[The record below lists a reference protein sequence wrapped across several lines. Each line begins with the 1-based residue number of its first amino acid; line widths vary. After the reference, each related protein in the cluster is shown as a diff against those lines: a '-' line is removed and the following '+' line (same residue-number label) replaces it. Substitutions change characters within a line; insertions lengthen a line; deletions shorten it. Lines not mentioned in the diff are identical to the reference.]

1 MNTSLYH
8 ICLEAAA
15 RGTINRLV
23 IDEAHLVETWG
34 AGFRTEFQ
42 FLSAYRRK
50 LLKASQGQ
58 LHTLLLSATVSE
70 KCAELLKKLFSSQ
83 GTFYSVRADRLRPE
97 ISYWFHYA
105 DDETIRQVYV
115 MDALCHLPRP
125 VILYVT
131 SPDDTK
137 VWLELLRGQGFERI
151 AAFSGETDAD
161 ERLRLIKEWN
171 NNQRDV
177 MVATS
182 AFGVGV
188 DKSDVRTVIH
198 ACLPENVDRFYQEVG
213 RAGRDGFSAISLMC
227 LAKGDFQKAQNMT
240 RTARITA
247 AKAIP
252 RWEGMQETQ
261 RFVSERS
268 DVALLETIATP
279 SENPELYQG

>member
-1 MNTSLYH
+1 MQLPAWQESRGGRSKWCDIVVSVETVLIALDQEERAKNYFADAPRLEYKPCSLTSATPEVVRTTIRSGLLNGTLPILYTSPESLMNSSLYH

-23 IDEAHLVETWG
+23 IDEAHLGETWG

-42 FLSAYRRK
+42 FLSTYRRK
-50 LLKASQGQ
+50 LLEASRGQ
-58 LHTLLLSATVSE
+58 LRTLLLSATVSE
-70 KCAELLKKLFSSQ
+70 TCAKLLKKLFSSQ

-105 DDETIRQVYV
+105 DDETSRQAYV

-137 VWLELLRGQGFERI
+137 VWLKLLRGQGFERI

-171 NNQRDV
+171 TNQRDV

-188 DKSDVRTVIH
+188 DKR
-198 ACLPENVDRFYQEVG
+198 
-213 RAGRDGFSAISLMC
+213 
-227 LAKGDFQKAQNMT
+227 
-240 RTARITA
+240 
-247 AKAIP
+247 
-252 RWEGMQETQ
+252 
-261 RFVSERS
+261 
-268 DVALLETIATP
+268 
-279 SENPELYQG
+279 